1 MKIGKR
7 FQFDKSD
14 ANVVETKNDLKKK
27 LIFLKLNGKTV
38 RHFGFCLFGKKQ
50 ENCSLNISTK
60 NVGSTSTCIH
70 GYISYAMIFCIYGK
84 WKASN

>member
-38 RHFGFCLFGKKQ
+38 RHFGFCLFGKNRK
-50 ENCSLNISTK
+50 IA
-60 NVGSTSTCIH
+60 V
-70 GYISYAMIFCIYGK
+70 
-84 WKASN
+84 